1 MPSLKEIKGRI
12 GSVQSTLK
20 ITSAMKLVASAKL
33 RKAQQTIEGM
43 RPYERKLQ
51 GMLEHL
57 VASGAQVSGEYTRT
71 ALKEDEEGNPIRQ
84 RVALVAFASNS
95 SLCGAFNANAV
106 RLALETLR
114 SYGDADVTVYSVGRK
129 MADAMRKVN
138 KPSPENYTKLA
149 DKPTYAPAAELA
161 EKLME
166 DFREGRLD
174 RIDLVYN
181 HFVSSGK
188 QVPVRETLLP
198 MGEMAGQAGHDENG
212 TASVIPGSSS
222 VIPGSTGDLDYILE
236 PSASALLADLLP
248 KSLRLKFYTA
258 LLDSNASEH
267 AARTVAMQT
276 ATDNGEDLLQELTLQ
291 YNKSRQQ
298 KITSEIL
305 DLAGG
310 SQEQEGLRESVP
322 LSESLFDGTHDPDE
336 VAGKA
341 FCLVTA
347 QNGRKGDAVLP
358 HPGGPVHGGGQAEL
372 EYAVRVVL
380 QDVAPGGERLDEAVL
395 VVRRIADD
403 IDLPLLVAE
412 ERIGEGHRG
421 EGGQDPPDGLP
432 AVLES
437 DIHIP
442 GHHSQCH
449 QDDKDNGE
457 DQRNLNEILEGATEV
472 GHFWSLFLRAR
483 TRKRARA

>member
-51 GMLEHL
+51 GMLDHL
-57 VASGAQVSGEYTRT
+57 VASGAKVSGEYTRT
-71 ALKEDEEGNPIRQ
+71 PAEGAGKL

-106 RLALETLR
+106 RLTQETIR
-114 SYGDADVTVYSVGRK
+114 SYGEADVTVYSIGRK
-129 MADAMRKVN
+129 MADSMRKAGH
-138 KPSPENYTKLA
+138 PSPADYQKLA
-149 DKPTYAPAAELA
+149 DKPSYAPAAELA
-161 EKLME
+161 EKLMA
-166 DFREGRLD
+166 DFLAGRLD

-188 QVPVRETLLP
+188 QVPVREPLLP
-198 MGEMAGQAGHDENG
+198 M
-212 TASVIPGSSS
+212 TSVISSGAEGEVEKS
-222 VIPGSTGDLDYILE
+222 EIDYILE

-310 SQEQEGLRESVP
+310 SQQ
-322 LSESLFDGTHDPDE
+322 
-336 VAGKA
+336 
-341 FCLVTA
+341 
-347 QNGRKGDAVLP
+347 Q
-358 HPGGPVHGGGQAEL
+358 
-372 EYAVRVVL
+372 
-380 QDVAPGGERLDEAVL
+380 
-395 VVRRIADD
+395 
-403 IDLPLLVAE
+403 
-412 ERIGEGHRG
+412 
-421 EGGQDPPDGLP
+421 
-432 AVLES
+432 
-437 DIHIP
+437 
-442 GHHSQCH
+442 
-449 QDDKDNGE
+449 
-457 DQRNLNEILEGATEV
+457 
-472 GHFWSLFLRAR
+472 
-483 TRKRARA
+483 

>member
-43 RPYERKLQ
+43 RPYEQKLQ
-51 GMLEHL
+51 GMLDHL
-57 VASGAQVSGEYTRT
+57 VASGAKVSGEYTRT
-71 ALKEDEEGNPIRQ
+71 PAEGAGKL

-106 RLALETLR
+106 RLTQETIR
-114 SYGDADVTVYSVGRK
+114 SYGEADVTVYSIGRK
-129 MADAMRKVN
+129 MADSMRKAGH
-138 KPSPENYTKLA
+138 PSPADYQKLA
-149 DKPTYAPAAELA
+149 DKPAYAPAAELA
-161 EKLME
+161 EQLMA
-166 DFREGRLD
+166 DFLAGRLD

-198 MGEMAGQAGHDENG
+198 MGEIPGQARNEDES
-212 TASVIPGSSS
+212 APSLIPGL
-222 VIPGSTGDLDYILE
+222 TRDLDYILE

-310 SQEQEGLRESVP
+310 SQQ
-322 LSESLFDGTHDPDE
+322 
-336 VAGKA
+336 
-341 FCLVTA
+341 
-347 QNGRKGDAVLP
+347 Q
-358 HPGGPVHGGGQAEL
+358 
-372 EYAVRVVL
+372 
-380 QDVAPGGERLDEAVL
+380 
-395 VVRRIADD
+395 
-403 IDLPLLVAE
+403 
-412 ERIGEGHRG
+412 
-421 EGGQDPPDGLP
+421 
-432 AVLES
+432 
-437 DIHIP
+437 
-442 GHHSQCH
+442 
-449 QDDKDNGE
+449 
-457 DQRNLNEILEGATEV
+457 
-472 GHFWSLFLRAR
+472 
-483 TRKRARA
+483 

>member
-51 GMLEHL
+51 EMLEHL
-57 VASGAQVSGEYTRT
+57 VASGAKMGGEYTRVART
-71 ALKEDEEGNPIRQ
+71 EDEEGRPLRQ

-106 RLALETLR
+106 RLALETVR
-114 SYGDADVTVYSVGRK
+114 SYGDADITVHSVGRK
-129 MADAMRKVN
+129 MADAMK
-138 KPSPENYTKLA
+138 KTGFPSPENYTKLA
-149 DKPTYAPAAELA
+149 DKPSYAPAAELA

-188 QVPVRETLLP
+188 QVAVRETLLP
-198 MGEMAGQAGHDENG
+198 MEISPL
-212 TASVIPGSSS
+212 ASLGRNDNSTVLPGDSS
-222 VIPGSTGDLDYILE
+222 VISSEAGGEVEKSDLDYILE
-236 PSASALLADLLP
+236 PSASELLEDLLP

-310 SQEQEGLRESVP
+310 SQE
-322 LSESLFDGTHDPDE
+322 
-336 VAGKA
+336 K
-341 FCLVTA
+341 
-347 QNGRKGDAVLP
+347 
-358 HPGGPVHGGGQAEL
+358 
-372 EYAVRVVL
+372 
-380 QDVAPGGERLDEAVL
+380 
-395 VVRRIADD
+395 
-403 IDLPLLVAE
+403 
-412 ERIGEGHRG
+412 
-421 EGGQDPPDGLP
+421 
-432 AVLES
+432 
-437 DIHIP
+437 
-442 GHHSQCH
+442 
-449 QDDKDNGE
+449 
-457 DQRNLNEILEGATEV
+457 
-472 GHFWSLFLRAR
+472 
-483 TRKRARA
+483 

>member
-51 GMLEHL
+51 GMLDHL
-57 VASGAQVSGEYTRT
+57 VASGAKVSGEYTRT
-71 ALKEDEEGNPIRQ
+71 PAEGAPKQ
-84 RVALVAFASNS
+84 RIALVAFASNS

-106 RLALETLR
+106 RLTLETIR

-129 MADAMRKVN
+129 MADAMRKVG
-138 KPSPENYTKLA
+138 KPSPADYQKLA
-149 DKPTYAPAAELA
+149 DKPSYAPAAELA

-166 DFREGRLD
+166 DFLAGHLD

-188 QVPVRETLLP
+188 QVAVRETLLP
-198 MGEMAGQAGHDENG
+198 MEISPL
-212 TASVIPGSSS
+212 ASLGRNDKETVISNEVEKSE
-222 VIPGSTGDLDYILE
+222 IDYILE

-310 SQEQEGLRESVP
+310 SQQ
-322 LSESLFDGTHDPDE
+322 
-336 VAGKA
+336 
-341 FCLVTA
+341 
-347 QNGRKGDAVLP
+347 Q
-358 HPGGPVHGGGQAEL
+358 
-372 EYAVRVVL
+372 
-380 QDVAPGGERLDEAVL
+380 
-395 VVRRIADD
+395 
-403 IDLPLLVAE
+403 
-412 ERIGEGHRG
+412 
-421 EGGQDPPDGLP
+421 
-432 AVLES
+432 
-437 DIHIP
+437 
-442 GHHSQCH
+442 
-449 QDDKDNGE
+449 
-457 DQRNLNEILEGATEV
+457 
-472 GHFWSLFLRAR
+472 
-483 TRKRARA
+483 

>member
-51 GMLEHL
+51 GMLDHL
-57 VASGAQVSGEYTRT
+57 VASGAKVSGEYTRT
-71 ALKEDEEGNPIRQ
+71 PAEGAGKL

-106 RLALETLR
+106 RLTQETIR
-114 SYGDADVTVYSVGRK
+114 SYGEADVTVYSIGRK
-129 MADAMRKVN
+129 MADSMRKAGH
-138 KPSPENYTKLA
+138 PSPADYQKLA
-149 DKPTYAPAAELA
+149 DKPAYAPAAELA
-161 EKLME
+161 EQLMA
-166 DFREGRLD
+166 DFLAGRLD

-198 MGEMAGQAGHDENG
+198 MG
-212 TASVIPGSSS
+212 SVISSEDSS
-222 VIPGSTGDLDYILE
+222 VIPSEAKESEVDYILE

-310 SQEQEGLRESVP
+310 SQQ
-322 LSESLFDGTHDPDE
+322 
-336 VAGKA
+336 
-341 FCLVTA
+341 
-347 QNGRKGDAVLP
+347 Q
-358 HPGGPVHGGGQAEL
+358 
-372 EYAVRVVL
+372 
-380 QDVAPGGERLDEAVL
+380 
-395 VVRRIADD
+395 
-403 IDLPLLVAE
+403 
-412 ERIGEGHRG
+412 
-421 EGGQDPPDGLP
+421 
-432 AVLES
+432 
-437 DIHIP
+437 
-442 GHHSQCH
+442 
-449 QDDKDNGE
+449 
-457 DQRNLNEILEGATEV
+457 
-472 GHFWSLFLRAR
+472 
-483 TRKRARA
+483 

>member
-51 GMLEHL
+51 GMLDHL
-57 VASGAQVSGEYTRT
+57 VASGAKVSGEYTRT
-71 ALKEDEEGNPIRQ
+71 PAEGAGKL

-106 RLALETLR
+106 RLTQETIR
-114 SYGDADVTVYSVGRK
+114 SYGEADVTVYSIGRK
-129 MADAMRKVN
+129 MADSMRKAGH
-138 KPSPENYTKLA
+138 PSPADYQKLA
-149 DKPTYAPAAELA
+149 DKPAYAPAAELA
-161 EKLME
+161 EQLMA
-166 DFREGRLD
+166 DFLAGRLD

-198 MGEMAGQAGHDENG
+198 MEISPL
-212 TASVIPGSSS
+212 ASLGRNDKDAVISSEDSS
-222 VIPGSTGDLDYILE
+222 VIPSEAKESEVDYILE

-310 SQEQEGLRESVP
+310 SQQ
-322 LSESLFDGTHDPDE
+322 
-336 VAGKA
+336 
-341 FCLVTA
+341 
-347 QNGRKGDAVLP
+347 Q
-358 HPGGPVHGGGQAEL
+358 
-372 EYAVRVVL
+372 
-380 QDVAPGGERLDEAVL
+380 
-395 VVRRIADD
+395 
-403 IDLPLLVAE
+403 
-412 ERIGEGHRG
+412 
-421 EGGQDPPDGLP
+421 
-432 AVLES
+432 
-437 DIHIP
+437 
-442 GHHSQCH
+442 
-449 QDDKDNGE
+449 
-457 DQRNLNEILEGATEV
+457 
-472 GHFWSLFLRAR
+472 
-483 TRKRARA
+483 

>member
-51 GMLEHL
+51 GMLDHL
-57 VASGAQVSGEYTRT
+57 VASGAKVSGEYTRT
-71 ALKEDEEGNPIRQ
+71 PAEGAPKQ
-84 RVALVAFASNS
+84 RIALVAFASNS

-106 RLALETLR
+106 RLTLETIR

-129 MADAMRKVN
+129 MADAMRKVG
-138 KPSPENYTKLA
+138 KPSPADYQKLA
-149 DKPTYAPAAELA
+149 DKPSYAPAAEMA

-166 DFREGRLD
+166 DFLAGRLD

-188 QVPVRETLLP
+188 QVAVRETLLP
-198 MGEMAGQAGHDENG
+198 MGD
-212 TASVIPGSSS
+212 VIPSEAKESE
-222 VIPGSTGDLDYILE
+222 VDYILE

-310 SQEQEGLRESVP
+310 SQQ
-322 LSESLFDGTHDPDE
+322 
-336 VAGKA
+336 
-341 FCLVTA
+341 
-347 QNGRKGDAVLP
+347 Q
-358 HPGGPVHGGGQAEL
+358 
-372 EYAVRVVL
+372 
-380 QDVAPGGERLDEAVL
+380 
-395 VVRRIADD
+395 
-403 IDLPLLVAE
+403 
-412 ERIGEGHRG
+412 
-421 EGGQDPPDGLP
+421 
-432 AVLES
+432 
-437 DIHIP
+437 
-442 GHHSQCH
+442 
-449 QDDKDNGE
+449 
-457 DQRNLNEILEGATEV
+457 
-472 GHFWSLFLRAR
+472 
-483 TRKRARA
+483 

>member
-51 GMLEHL
+51 GMLDHL
-57 VASGAQVSGEYTRT
+57 VASGAKLNGEYTRT
-71 ALKEDEEGNPIRQ
+71 PAAGPDAPTQ
-84 RVALVAFASNS
+84 RIALVAFASNS

-106 RLALETLR
+106 RLAQETIR
-114 SYGDADVTVYSVGRK
+114 SYGEADVTVYSIGRK
-129 MADAMRKVN
+129 MADSMRKAGH
-138 KPSPENYTKLA
+138 PSPADYQKLA
-149 DKPTYAPAAELA
+149 DKPSYAPAAELA
-161 EKLME
+161 EKLMA
-166 DFREGRLD
+166 DFLAGRLD

-198 MGEMAGQAGHDENG
+198 MEISPLASLGRNDKDAVISSGAEGEVEK
-212 TASVIPGSSS
+212 SEI
-222 VIPGSTGDLDYILE
+222 DYILE

-310 SQEQEGLRESVP
+310 SQQ
-322 LSESLFDGTHDPDE
+322 
-336 VAGKA
+336 
-341 FCLVTA
+341 
-347 QNGRKGDAVLP
+347 Q
-358 HPGGPVHGGGQAEL
+358 
-372 EYAVRVVL
+372 
-380 QDVAPGGERLDEAVL
+380 
-395 VVRRIADD
+395 
-403 IDLPLLVAE
+403 
-412 ERIGEGHRG
+412 
-421 EGGQDPPDGLP
+421 
-432 AVLES
+432 
-437 DIHIP
+437 
-442 GHHSQCH
+442 
-449 QDDKDNGE
+449 
-457 DQRNLNEILEGATEV
+457 
-472 GHFWSLFLRAR
+472 
-483 TRKRARA
+483 

>member
-12 GSVQSTLK
+12 GSVKSTLK

-51 GMLEHL
+51 EMMERL
-57 VASGAQVSGEYTRT
+57 VAQAGGAGTSEWSARPAV
-71 ALKEDEEGNPIRQ
+71 EDEDAAPARQ
-84 RVALVAFASNS
+84 KVALVAFASNS
-95 SLCGAFNANAV
+95 SLCGAFNANVV

-129 MADAMRKVN
+129 MAESMKKAGKT
-138 KPSPENYTKLA
+138 SPEDYQKLA
-149 DKPTYAPAAELA
+149 DNPSYAPAAELA
-161 EKLME
+161 GALME

-174 RIDLVYN
+174 RVDLVYN

-198 MGEMAGQAGHDENG
+198 MGEIPSPAAQVRNDKEGD
-212 TASVIPGSSS
+212 VIPSEAKESS
-222 VIPGSTGDLDYILE
+222 IDYILE
-236 PSASALLADLLP
+236 PSAAELLEDLIP

-291 YNKSRQQ
+291 YNKGRQQ

-310 SQEQEGLRESVP
+310 SQ
-322 LSESLFDGTHDPDE
+322 
-336 VAGKA
+336 
-341 FCLVTA
+341 
-347 QNGRKGDAVLP
+347 
-358 HPGGPVHGGGQAEL
+358 
-372 EYAVRVVL
+372 
-380 QDVAPGGERLDEAVL
+380 
-395 VVRRIADD
+395 
-403 IDLPLLVAE
+403 
-412 ERIGEGHRG
+412 
-421 EGGQDPPDGLP
+421 
-432 AVLES
+432 
-437 DIHIP
+437 
-442 GHHSQCH
+442 
-449 QDDKDNGE
+449 DN
-457 DQRNLNEILEGATEV
+457 
-472 GHFWSLFLRAR
+472 
-483 TRKRARA
+483 

>member
-51 GMLEHL
+51 GMLDHL
-57 VASGAQVSGEYTRT
+57 VASGAKLSGEYTRT
-71 ALKEDEEGNPIRQ
+71 PAEGAGKLRI
-84 RVALVAFASNS
+84 ALVAFASNS

-106 RLALETLR
+106 RLTLETIR
-114 SYGDADVTVYSVGRK
+114 SYGDADVTVYSIGRK
-129 MADAMRKVN
+129 MADSMRKAG
-138 KPSPENYTKLA
+138 KPSPADYQKLA
-149 DKPTYAPAAELA
+149 DKPSYAPAAELA
-161 EKLME
+161 EKLMA
-166 DFREGRLD
+166 DFLAGRLD

-198 MGEMAGQAGHDENG
+198 MGEIPGQARNEDESAP
-212 TASVIPGSSS
+212 TASPGTPSL
-222 VIPGSTGDLDYILE
+222 IPGSTRDLDYILE

-310 SQEQEGLRESVP
+310 SQQ
-322 LSESLFDGTHDPDE
+322 
-336 VAGKA
+336 
-341 FCLVTA
+341 
-347 QNGRKGDAVLP
+347 Q
-358 HPGGPVHGGGQAEL
+358 
-372 EYAVRVVL
+372 
-380 QDVAPGGERLDEAVL
+380 
-395 VVRRIADD
+395 
-403 IDLPLLVAE
+403 
-412 ERIGEGHRG
+412 
-421 EGGQDPPDGLP
+421 
-432 AVLES
+432 
-437 DIHIP
+437 
-442 GHHSQCH
+442 
-449 QDDKDNGE
+449 
-457 DQRNLNEILEGATEV
+457 
-472 GHFWSLFLRAR
+472 
-483 TRKRARA
+483 